1 MLNITWPM
9 ITAVIA
15 LVLSSISILYTWLQN
30 RRQIKVNIELDF
42 SKFKFCEDPSEI
54 EVKLSAFNSG
64 LRSVALINYEFLVN
78 DQIIYFTLD
87 DAYLNPTN
95 RNDVLF
101 IQPKSNN
108 RFPHVLK
115 EEEIT
120 VIEITA
126 CELAKVLKNK
136 RLGKGR
142 KSEKLK
148 GTVKLSGQYETAKN
162 KIHKSKAIEF
172 DIDEWL
178 RYWPY

>member
-30 RRQIKVNIELDF
+30 RRQIKVNLELDF

-64 LRSVALINYEFLVN
+64 FRSVALINYEFLVN
-78 DQIIYFTLD
+78 DQIIDFTFD

-95 RNDVLF
+95 RQDIVL
-101 IQPKSNN
+101 IEPKCSNK
-108 RFPHVLK
+108 FPHVLK
-115 EEEIT
+115 EGEIT

-136 RLGKGR
+136 RLGKGK

-148 GTVKLSGQYETAKN
+148 GTVKLSGQYKTAQN
-162 KIHKSKAIEF
+162 KIHQSEAIEF
-172 DIDEWL
+172 DIDDWL
-178 RYWPY
+178 CYWPY